1 MPSVSQIAGFLN
13 QLFLQNKS
21 MKEPHFLHVDANF
34 QKLKDYQ
41 FFSGWAYS
49 KVGIDQSSIFWTPKL
64 TVSQE
69 WNELFF
75 LHVGTNSCKLKGD

>member
-21 MKEPHFLHVDANF
+21 MKEPHFLYVDANF
-34 QKLKDYQ
+34 QKLKDQ
-41 FFSGWAYS
+41 FFSGWVYS
-49 KVGIDQSSIFWTPKL
+49 KVGIDQSSIFWTPKS

-75 LHVGTNSCKLKGD
+75 YMLVQIHAN